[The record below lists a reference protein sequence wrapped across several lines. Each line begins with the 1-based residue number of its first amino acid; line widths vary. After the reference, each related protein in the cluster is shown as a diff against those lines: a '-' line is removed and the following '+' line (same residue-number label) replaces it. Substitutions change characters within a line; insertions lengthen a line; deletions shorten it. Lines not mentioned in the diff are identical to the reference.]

1 MEEKNLLQP
10 EGITAELKLISYQHN
25 DWNMT
30 RYIWENPSQD
40 ELDYRVGDLVYPA
53 GENPK
58 LRFVVKDIK
67 NPGEL
72 YFPRGG
78 VVCST
83 SGTDRTFYLDAVIKV
98 PTTTKT
104 KKKK

>member
-10 EGITAELKLISYQHN
+10 EGITAVLKLISYKSG

-30 RYIWENPSQD
+30 RYVWENPSEE

-53 GENPK
+53 GE
-58 LRFVVKDIK
+58 DIK
-67 NPGEL
+67 ARFEVAAIRNAGERF
-72 YFPRGG
+72 FPRGG
-78 VVCST
+78 VVCKT
-83 SGTDRTFYLDAVIKV
+83 SGPDRTFYLDAVIKV
-98 PTTTKT
+98 PTTITN